1 MSLLF
6 FYDGVKFWRIQEI
19 SKNLYEEKSK
29 EIKVDRQTLINK
41 VKKIRDFKQTDL
53 KSLQKFADMF
63 IYRIYLNKVKKIAV
77 LFNLSDG
84 LNRTNCSDKYPL
96 VELMKCETCTS
107 LVLSKHSIELIV
119 LA

>member
-1 MSLLF
+1 MDKIDEL
-6 FYDGVKFWRIQEI
+6 KTREEEI

-63 IYRIYLNKVKKIAV
+63 IYRIYVNKDKKIAV
-77 LFNLSDG
+77 LFVYVKKKHT
-84 LNRTNCSDKYPL
+84 RTK
-96 VELMKCETCTS
+96 M
-107 LVLSKHSIELIV
+107 
-119 LA
+119 